1 MFSKNQLADDMGTVL
16 IGKQAVEEQLI
27 DAVGGIDAAFLK
39 LHAMIDAA
47 KGKNY

>member
-27 DAVGGIDAAFLK
+27 DAVGGLHEALDK
-39 LHAMIDAA
+39 LRELI
-47 KGKNY
+47 KKKE

>member
-27 DAVGGIDAAFLK
+27 DAVGGLHKALNK
-39 LHAMIDAA
+39 LRELI
-47 KGKNY
+47 KKKE